1 MSAIDEIL
9 MTNDEANPNVQNEN
23 DETNLMAADARLE
36 RPGLRAWLLLSPLLL
51 WLLLFVVAPTIIL
64 LVYSF
69 FRVGEMSEVQPAF
82 SLANYRN
89 AFSETYLQVFLRSL
103 FYAAVTTALCIVIG
117 YPVAYFIGRSGP
129 RWRSALLLLVT
140 IPFLTSFLIRAYA
153 WFIILRDHGVLNAF
167 LESTGVVPAI
177 VPYRLELLYTPV
189 AVIIGLVYTYLP
201 FMILPIY
208 GSVEKLD
215 ITLLEVASDLGA
227 GPIRTAWRV
236 ILPLTW
242 PGVAAGITLVFVPSV
257 AMFAVT
263 SIMSG
268 GHILLIGDV
277 IQDQFAGAGNL
288 PFGAALGILLL
299 AVFLLSFLL
308 IQRKRL

>member
-1 MSAIDEIL
+1 
-9 MTNDEANPNVQNEN
+9 MTTPDEALLRSPDPNLVPEV
-23 DETNLMAADARLE
+23 EGAK
-36 RPGLRAWLLLSPLLL
+36 RPGWGAWLLLLPLLL
-51 WLLLFVVAPTIIL
+51 WLLLFVVTPTVIL

-69 FRVGEMSEVQPAF
+69 FRGGEMSEVQTSF
-82 SLANYRN
+82 TLDNYRN
-89 AFSETYLQVFLRSL
+89 AFTQVYLRIFLRSL
-103 FYAAVTTALCIVIG
+103 LYASLTTMLCVVIG
-117 YPVAYFIGRSGP
+117 YPVAYFIGRSGA
-129 RWRSALLLLVT
+129 RWRNALLLMVT

-167 LESTGVVPAI
+167 LGSIRVIPVLLPH
-177 VPYRLELLYTPV
+177 RLELLYTPF
-189 AVIIGLVYTYLP
+189 AVVLGLVYTYLP

-215 ITLLEVASDLGA
+215 ISLLEAASDLGA

-242 PGVAAGITLVFVPSV
+242 PGVAAGIMLVFVPSV

-268 GHILLIGDV
+268 GRILLIGDV
-277 IQDQFAGAGNL
+277 IQDQFGAAGNL

-299 AVFLLSFLL
+299 GLFLLSFLL
-308 IQRKRL
+308 IQRKRA

>member
-1 MSAIDEIL
+1 MK
-9 MTNDEANPNVQNEN
+9 
-23 DETNLMAADARLE
+23 
-36 RPGLRAWLLLSPLLL
+36 RPGTGAWLLLSPLLL
-51 WLLLFVVAPTIIL
+51 WLLLFVVAPTVIL
-64 LVYSF
+64 LIYSF

-103 FYAAVTTALCIVIG
+103 LYAAATTILCIAIG

-129 RWRSALLLLVT
+129 RWRNALLLLIT

-167 LESTGVVPAI
+167 LESTRVIPDVFPH
-177 VPYRLELLYTPV
+177 RLELLYRPV
-189 AVIIGLVYTYLP
+189 AVVIGLVYTYLP

-215 ITLLEVASDLGA
+215 ITLLEAASDLGA
-227 GPIRTAWRV
+227 GPVRTGWRV

-277 IQDQFAGAGNL
+277 IQDQFGGAGNL

-299 AVFLLSFLL
+299 SIFLFSFLL
-308 IQRKRL
+308 IQRKRV

>member
-1 MSAIDEIL
+1 MASRDRPSGAGCFPPLPEG
-9 MTNDEANPNVQNEN
+9 EAG
-23 DETNLMAADARLE
+23 R
-36 RPGLRAWLLLSPLLL
+36 RPSWGAWLLLSPLLL

-69 FRVGEMSEVQPAF
+69 FRGVGMSEVDFTF
-82 SLANYRN
+82 SLDNYKR
-89 AFSETYLQVFLRSL
+89 ALSETNLRIFLRSL
-103 FYAAVTTALCIVIG
+103 WYASLTTILCVLIG
-117 YPVAYFIGRSGP
+117 YPVAYFIGRSGR
-129 RWRSALLLLVT
+129 RWRTALLLLVT

-153 WFIILRDHGVLNAF
+153 WFIILRDHGVLNGL
-167 LESTGVVPAI
+167 LESARIIPTILPHRV
-177 VPYRLELLYTPV
+177 ELLYTPI
-189 AVIIGLVYTYLP
+189 AVVIGLVYTYLP

-215 ITLLEVASDLGA
+215 NTLLEAAADLGA
-227 GPIRTAWRV
+227 GPLRIAWRV

-242 PGVAAGITLVFVPSV
+242 PGIAAGITLVFVPSV

-268 GHILLIGDV
+268 GNVVLIGDV
-277 IQDQFAGAGNL
+277 IEDQFHSAGDL

-299 AVFLLSFLL
+299 ALFMLSFLL
-308 IQRKRL
+308 IQRKRG

>member
-1 MSAIDEIL
+1 M
-9 MTNDEANPNVQNEN
+9 
-23 DETNLMAADARLE
+23 
-36 RPGLRAWLLLSPLLL
+36 LL
-51 WLLLFVVAPTIIL
+51 WLLLFVVAPTVIL
-64 LVYSF
+64 LIHSF
-69 FRVGEMSEVQPAF
+69 FRGGEMSEVEF
-82 SLANYRN
+82 SFTLDNYRN
-89 AFSETYLQVFLRSL
+89 AFGVTYLRIFLRSL
-103 FYAAVTTALCIVIG
+103 LYASFTTILCVVIG

-129 RWRSALLLLVT
+129 RWRNALLLLVT

-167 LESTGVVPAI
+167 LQSARVIPWI
-177 VPYRLELLYTPV
+177 VPHRLELLYTPF

-215 ITLLEVASDLGA
+215 NTLLEAASDLGA
-227 GPIRTAWRV
+227 GPLQTAWGV

-277 IQDQFAGAGNL
+277 IQGQFGAAGNL

-299 AVFLLSFLL
+299 FLFMLSFVLV
-308 IQRKRL
+308 QRKLA